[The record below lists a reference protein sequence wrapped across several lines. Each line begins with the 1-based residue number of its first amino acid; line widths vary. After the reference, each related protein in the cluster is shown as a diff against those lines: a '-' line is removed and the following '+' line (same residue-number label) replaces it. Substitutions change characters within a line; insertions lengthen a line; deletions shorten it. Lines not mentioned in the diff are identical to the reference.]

1 MAHTWKHDKAEDRI
15 TKAIADLKDVEIVDY
30 TRDMSLE
37 NIPKNKAYRSDSV
50 HLYIDILNLKDM
62 LGVTD
67 VEGETC
73 HKRTLQ
79 FLNLHYRAVHRIL
92 SECDALRVDFHNQR
106 LHAVIFKP
114 YDSEANAEAKR
125 VQRAAAISQLIIDVL
140 NETGDQDENIPN
152 AKIRVGID
160 TGKSLAVNN
169 GRNKGREPLFL
180 GEPANQAAKL
190 SSGGAASGI
199 YISNKARK
207 AIGKEEVANPKTTKL
222 TSSEIKECQD
232 AANLDVDKDS
242 IIEAWKKDLENNPIG
257 SFGFSAH
264 TPPLKTLDISSLTP
278 SNSRRQDLVSLYADI
293 DGFTNYVATYIESN
307 PEDIVRT
314 LHVIRA
320 ELDNVLTDDFEGR
333 KIRFIGDCIHGI
345 LCEGTA
351 QTTDTK
357 KSVTEA
363 TLCAGAL
370 RSSFDL
376 AITKLQKNKIE
387 IGELGLAIGIE
398 YGPTSTTRLGIQGSR
413 VRCSVSRAVLASEV
427 EQQRC
432 NGQETAIGPVA
443 YSKATDAVRTLFGSG
458 RKEAGLDYNEAVEAL
473 SDNHDETAKAA
484 KTEAYA
490 ASTAAIIKS
499 TLTPIRPYSQ

>member
-1 MAHTWKHDKAEDRI
+1 MAHTWKHDKAENRI
-15 TKAIADLKDVEIVDY
+15 IKAIADLKDVEIVDY
-30 TRDMSLE
+30 TRDISLE
-37 NIPKNKAYRSDSV
+37 NIPKNKAYRSNSV
-50 HLYIDILNLKDM
+50 HLYVDILNLKDM

-73 HKRTLQ
+73 HKRTLR

-114 YDSEANAEAKR
+114 YDSEVNAESKR
-125 VQRAAAISQLIIDVL
+125 IQRAIAISQLIIDVL
-140 NETGDQDENIPN
+140 NETGDEDENIPN

-190 SSGGAASGI
+190 SSGGITSGI

-207 AIGKEEVANPKTTKL
+207 AIEKVEVVNPKTTRL

-232 AANLDVDKDS
+232 AADLSVDKDS
-242 IIEAWKKDLENNPIG
+242 IIQAWKKDLNDNPIG
-257 SFGFSAH
+257 SFSFSGH
-264 TPPLKTLDISSLTP
+264 TPPLKTLDILSLTP
-278 SNSRRQDLVSLYADI
+278 GNSRRQNLVSVYADI
-293 DGFTNYVATYIESN
+293 DGFTNFVATYIESN

-314 LHVIRA
+314 LHVIRT
-320 ELDNVLTDDFEGR
+320 ELDNALTVDFEGR

-351 QTTDTK
+351 QTTDSK
-357 KSVTEA
+357 KTVTEA

-376 AITKLQKNKIE
+376 AIAKLQENNIE
-387 IGELGLAIGIE
+387 IGDLGLAIGIE
-398 YGPTSTTRLGIQGSR
+398 YGPTSTTRLGMQGSR
-413 VRCSVSRAVLASEV
+413 VRCSISRAVLASEV

-432 NGQETAIGPVA
+432 NGQETAIGLIA
-443 YSKATDAVRTLFGSG
+443 YNEATDAVKTLFGSV
-458 RKEAGLDYNEAVEAL
+458 RKEANLDYNEVVEEL
-473 SDNHDETAKAA
+473 SGNHDETAKAA
-484 KTEAYA
+484 KAEAYA
-490 ASTAAIIKS
+490 ASSAAIIKS
-499 TLTPIRPYSQ
+499 TSASIRPYTK